1 MSVVLE
7 AIYTRRSIR
16 RYAPDPVPE
25 DAIREIIRAG
35 MNAPSAGNEQPWQF
49 VIIDRREILDG
60 IPTVHPH
67 AAMIREAPVAILV
80 CGDLTLETKQ
90 GYWVQDCAA
99 ATQNMLLAAA
109 ALGLGSVWLGVYP
122 RDDRVTGLRRL
133 LGIPETVVPFAL
145 LPVGHPA
152 EHKPRKDEFHPER
165 IHRHAW

>member
-1 MSVVLE
+1 
-7 AIYTRRSIR
+7 
-16 RYAPDPVPE
+16 
-25 DAIREIIRAG
+25 
-35 MNAPSAGNEQPWQF
+35 
-49 VIIDRREILDG
+49 
-60 IPTVHPH
+60 
-67 AAMIREAPVAILV
+67 
-80 CGDLTLETKQ
+80 
-90 GYWVQDCAA
+90 VQDCAA

-165 IHRHAW
+165 IHRNAW